1 MISDKVEIKT
11 LTIEQ
16 LLTLTTWKKYSFN
29 NILEISND
37 GHFGLYVQPTG
48 IKKRTYNVNTCLSN
62 LINAKNISS
71 EERTYYQQLDEKLI
85 LFKKQH
91 GHLFKRKLGYE
102 RLATQLESEV
112 FQLSYT
118 CAISRIIEDKK
129 IPFFEFDNTFG
140 FFEENNSLLARSYL
154 LRFMGNWPLVPP
166 IDYKGYYTTEDIFVF
181 TEEII
186 NFESEKKIIIPKL
199 VEIEDEAEK
208 KYEIKT
214 QGKQFKAKYKDI
226 DILLPINQGL
236 KYISYLLKNKGQE
249 IPCLLLTQLFTKQ
262 KSLNF
267 DINKEDLTELEGQ
280 GVKEDL
286 FACKNYGTKLD
297 ERALREFKQKIKD
310 IDRDILIAKET
321 GDTTEVTRLEDEKLF
336 ITHEITAGANNK
348 GRLREFNNPQ
358 DNARKSVSKA
368 IYRALDD
375 IKGVNLS
382 FYEHLRAYLKIS
394 AICSYSPTEKIL
406 WD

>member
-11 LTIEQ
+11 LTIDQ

-129 IPFFEFDNTFG
+129 IPFF
-140 FFEENNSLLARSYL
+140 
-154 LRFMGNWPLVPP
+154 
-166 IDYKGYYTTEDIFVF
+166 
-181 TEEII
+181 
-186 NFESEKKIIIPKL
+186 
-199 VEIEDEAEK
+199 
-208 KYEIKT
+208 
-214 QGKQFKAKYKDI
+214 
-226 DILLPINQGL
+226 
-236 KYISYLLKNKGQE
+236 
-249 IPCLLLTQLFTKQ
+249 
-262 KSLNF
+262 
-267 DINKEDLTELEGQ
+267 
-280 GVKEDL
+280 
-286 FACKNYGTKLD
+286 
-297 ERALREFKQKIKD
+297 
-310 IDRDILIAKET
+310 
-321 GDTTEVTRLEDEKLF
+321 
-336 ITHEITAGANNK
+336 
-348 GRLREFNNPQ
+348 
-358 DNARKSVSKA
+358 
-368 IYRALDD
+368 
-375 IKGVNLS
+375 
-382 FYEHLRAYLKIS
+382 
-394 AICSYSPTEKIL
+394 
-406 WD
+406 